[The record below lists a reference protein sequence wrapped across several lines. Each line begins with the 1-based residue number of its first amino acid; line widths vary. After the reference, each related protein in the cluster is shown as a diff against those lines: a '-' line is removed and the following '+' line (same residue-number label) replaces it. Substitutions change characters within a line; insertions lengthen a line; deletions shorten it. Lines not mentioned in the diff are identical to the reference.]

1 MQSVVIVT
9 HRGGSRNQT
18 TKVMRTTE
26 KNVKVVEIERTP
38 NYESNYDRNCYAE
51 YICECCG
58 KKLNPKTMKQVQMLN
73 TGEWTDEQMEIPCEN
88 DERYDADGQGFFYV
102 GPDCYRTI
110 MARLAASRTTR
121 KTRVITCY

>member
-1 MQSVVIVT
+1 
-9 HRGGSRNQT
+9 
-18 TKVMRTTE
+18 MRTTE
-26 KNVKVVEIERTP
+26 KEIKVVKFERTP
-38 NYESNYDRNCYAE
+38 NYESNYDRNCDAE
-51 YICECCG
+51 YICTCCG

-88 DERYDADGQGFFYV
+88 DGQGFFEV